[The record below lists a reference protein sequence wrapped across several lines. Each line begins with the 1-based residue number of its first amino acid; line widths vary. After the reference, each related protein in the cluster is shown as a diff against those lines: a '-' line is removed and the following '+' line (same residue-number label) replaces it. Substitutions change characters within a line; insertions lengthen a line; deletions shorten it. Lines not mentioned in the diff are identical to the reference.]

1 MKTII
6 VIPERVPGLNGPD
19 GLIREHFRNAKKR
32 KTRYFITCLSQSK
45 GSHKGRVTIHF
56 IRYTIKLMD
65 WDNMA
70 ASFKHIGDSL
80 VKANIIQDDKPQIII
95 TFLPAQV
102 KVSKRVDQKSV
113 VIIEDYEEEERT

>member
-6 VIPERVPGLNGPD
+6 VIPEIVPGLNGSD
-19 GLIREHFRNAKKR
+19 GLIREHYHAAKKR
-32 KTRYFITCLSQSK
+32 KARYSMLCISQKK

-80 VKANIIQDDKPQIII
+80 VKANIIQDDKPSIIKPFIPDQI
-95 TFLPAQV
+95 
-102 KVSKRVDQKSV
+102 KVSKLADQKSV
-113 VIIEDYEEEERT
+113 VIIEDYIEP